1 MSTYKIADQVLK
13 VSDTTAKA
21 LGIVHKY
28 DAFLNLLCV
37 GKYEFQREAIQ
48 TAFAFLV
55 SEKYPNTER
64 LALENFEAREA
75 LPKRYENKAE
85 FLNRMPLRQIKCVSL
100 DLATGSGK
108 SYVIY
113 GLAAMALAE
122 GLVDKVLVL
131 CPSLTIEDGLREKF
145 SSLIGNRELTDIMR
159 ELGGVVAT
167 PGLKTGNET
176 IERGDICVENI
187 HAVYERTGTSIQD
200 SFKGQGERTLV
211 LNDEAHHVF
220 SQADA
225 ATKKWLEFLQKPDF
239 GFRYVV
245 NFTGTPYIGDDY
257 FPDVVYRYGIKQA
270 IEDKVVKKPNYKE
283 EDTLK
288 EHSWDVTYNIHEQNR
303 NEYGATVRPIS
314 IVVTASIA
322 KCVEVWDELA
332 KYLMRKTR
340 VNREEAEKKCIWVT
354 SGVPSSPADRARV
367 QAIVE
372 QPEKKRQENLA
383 LLKKVDDSDNP
394 VEWIVSVSMLTEGW
408 DVKNVFQI
416 VPHESKAFNSKLLIS
431 QVLGRGLRVP
441 AGMEQPLVTINNH
454 EKWEP
459 VIANLLKEVLEVENR
474 LSWGYSPERS
484 QYAFP
489 LFNLEYE
496 SIQTTVE
503 TKTQRAKSPDVT
515 FKAQARQTIETSIFS
530 VSGTLQTE
538 VENPGSVTIPYAAKQ
553 LKMFLKE
560 KDEVIAKAW
569 PLKRIE
575 KLITDKLNA
584 DGQDASFLSKE
595 NLLLLQQAFG
605 PMFRGVNEANPR
617 VSQKPKNIV
626 QLDMSTVERQSFSES
641 ALKEHGTIYYA
652 DGSDHFTTAEEK
664 NLWGQY
670 MVVKEQAARYG
681 NAALNEDAKT
691 IIGRMKTVPSVK
703 LKTPWNLHY
712 ASHEPER
719 KFSWLLMEHADLFAS
734 FVRMPDHGFY
744 SFPYSYK
751 PSHAARTHVKNE
763 HFNPDF
769 FLRLKDSHDVLV
781 VEIKEEGDD
790 SNRNRAKY
798 RDGKKHFETL
808 NAKLEGMGEPWR
820 YHFKFLSPED
830 YALFFGCIK
839 DCSYPEWK
847 SSLMLEL
854 ERS

>member
-1 MSTYKIADQVLK
+1 MSTYKIADQVLR
-13 VSDTTAKA
+13 VSDATAET

-28 DAFLNLLCV
+28 DAFLNLLCT

-48 TAFAFLV
+48 TAFTFLV
-55 SEKYPNTER
+55 SAKYPNTER
-64 LALENFEAREA
+64 LALENFEAREM
-75 LPKRYENKAE
+75 LRKRYEEKAE
-85 FLNRMPLRQIKCVSL
+85 FLNRMPLRQIKCASL

-145 SSLIGNRELTDIMR
+145 GGLIGNRELTDIMR
-159 ELGGVVAT
+159 ELGAVLAT

-200 SFKGQGERTLV
+200 SFKGQGGRTLV

-225 ATKKWLEFLQKPDF
+225 ATKKWLVFLQKPDF
-239 GFRYVV
+239 GFQYVV
-245 NFTGTPYIGDDY
+245 NFTGTAYIGDEY

-270 IEDKVVKKPNYKE
+270 VEDKVVKKPNYKE
-283 EDTLK
+283 QDTLR
-288 EHSWDVTYNIHEQNR
+288 EHSWDVTHNIHEKNR
-303 NEYGATVRPIS
+303 AEYGAKVKPIS

-322 KCVEVWDELA
+322 KCVEVWDELVR
-332 KYLMRKTR
+332 YLMRKTGK
-340 VNREEAEKKCIWVT
+340 NREEAEKLCIWVT
-354 SGVPSSPADRARV
+354 SGVPASAADKARV
-367 QAIVE
+367 EAIVAK
-372 QPEKKRQENLA
+372 PAKKRQENLA
-383 LLKKVDDSDNP
+383 LLKKVDDEDNP

-459 VIANLLKEVLEVENR
+459 VIASLLKEVLEVENR
-474 LSWGYSPERS
+474 LSWGFAPDRS
-484 QYAFP
+484 RYAFP
-489 LFNLEYE
+489 LFNLEYAPV
-496 SIQTTVE
+496 QTTEE
-503 TKTQRAKSPDVT
+503 TKTQRAKTPDVT
-515 FKAQARQTIETSIFS
+515 FTAQARSTTETSTFS
-530 VSGTLQTE
+530 ATGTLQTQ
-538 VENPGSVTIPYAAKQ
+538 VENPDVITISYAAKQ
-553 LKMFLKE
+553 LKMFLSE

-575 KLITDKLNA
+575 KFITDKLEA
-584 DGQDASFLSKE
+584 AGQDASFLSKD
-595 NLLLLQQAFG
+595 NLLRLQQAFG
-605 PMFRGVNEANPR
+605 PMFRSLNETNPR
-617 VSQKPKNIV
+617 ISQKPKNV
-626 QLDMSTVERQSFSES
+626 VKLDMSTVERQSISEGM
-641 ALKEHGTIYYA
+641 LKEHGTIYYA
-652 DGSDHFTTAEEK
+652 EGVSSFATAEEN

-670 MVVKEQAARYG
+670 LVVKEQAARYG
-681 NAALNEDAKT
+681 VASLNEDAKAVND
-691 IIGRMKTVPSVK
+691 RMKVVPAEK
-703 LKTPWNLHY
+703 LKTPWNLLY
-712 ASHEPER
+712 ASYEPER
-719 KFSWLLMEHADLFAS
+719 KFSWLLIEHADLFAS
-734 FVRMPDHGFY
+734 FVRMPDRGFY

-751 PSHAARTHVKNE
+751 PAHAARTHVKNDN
-763 HFNPDF
+763 FNPDF

-781 VEIKEEGDD
+781 VEIKMEGDD

-798 RDGKKHFETL
+798 RDGKKHFATL
-808 NAKLEGMGEPWR
+808 NVKLKEMGEKWR
-820 YHFKFLSPED
+820 YYFKFLSPED
-830 YALFFGCIK
+830 YTQFFGAIG
-839 DCSYPEWK
+839 DGSYPEWK

-854 ERS
+854 ERN